1 MMPGPGAKRADL
13 HEFNEEVG
21 TLTAAFAARGMS
33 LDARLWDD
41 AAEYAAEY
49 DALLPLLVWD
59 YFEGNEARFLSTMER
74 ASQITPVFNNPATL
88 KWNADKAYLAELA
101 ANGAP
106 VIPTVTVSGVMP
118 DDADRAFARFG
129 TDRLVIKPQVGGG
142 AYRQVLLGR
151 NDPWPHADDLPLDDA
166 LIQPFLPSVQ
176 EEGEYTLLFFDG
188 EFSHGLQKL
197 AKSGDYRIQ
206 SQYGDREV
214 PWIPDEEALRV
225 ARDVLGSLPETPLY
239 ARVDLLRGLDGK
251 LALIELEMI
260 EPYLY
265 LPLAE
270 VGADGLNRGALML
283 ADALKARLT

>member
-49 DALLPLLVWD
+49 DALLPLIVWD

-206 SQYGDREV
+206 SQYGGREV